1 MTRVVLIQCTK
12 SKRDAA
18 TEARDLYDSTY
29 FRAMRQWAEST
40 DLPWFILSAEHG
52 LVPPTTVLEPY
63 DAFGLSD
70 SQADSIAAT
79 LSDRGVTAVR
89 LCAGEKYTTPLV
101 PQLRDR
107 GIAVEFVADG
117 LRIGE
122 RVRRLQTLTA
132 SNSHDTLC

>member
-12 SKRDAA
+12 SKRDTA

-29 FRAMRQWAEST
+29 FDAMRQWAEST
-40 DLPWFILSAEHG
+40 ELPWFILSAEHG
-52 LVPPTTVLEPY
+52 LVSPGTVLEPY
-63 DAFGLSD
+63 DAFRLSD
-70 SQADSIAAT
+70 TQADTIATT

-89 LCAGEKYTTPLV
+89 LCAGEKYTAPLV

-107 GIAVEFVADG
+107 GITVELVADG

-132 SNSHDTLC
+132 SNSHNTLC